1 MKREHLFAL
10 NWKRD
15 QRARLG
21 SRHWRTRCG
30 PLYVSKARVSTYGR
44 SLTQLRLMYS
54 SVGATFHCIAPGCAL
69 I

>member
-15 QRARLG
+15 QRTRLG
-21 SRHWRTRCG
+21 SWRTRCG
-30 PLYVSKARVSTYGR
+30 PLFASKAWVSTYGR
-44 SLTQLRLMYS
+44 SLTQPRLRHAS
-54 SVGATFHCIAPGCAL
+54 IGQPFHSITPGCAR